1 MQETAHKQY
10 ALYGFLTGGIALVT
24 SYLAFRHTEASLW
37 ISAFIGI
44 NIGALVVMGLDKT
57 FARANTARVP
67 EVLLYVIA
75 LVGGSPGILA
85 GIHIFKHKTRKAAF
99 QFTLLIV
106 CALQVA
112 LARMLDLHLR

>member
-106 CALQVA
+106 WLLQVA